1 MKTTGSSNDS
11 LVPLEDIAAI
21 LRTVR
26 AHVEEN
32 EGSISFPAGETI
44 VECLTWRC
52 EINQASRI

>member
-1 MKTTGSSNDS
+1 MTTTASPNDS

-26 AHVEEN
+26 AHVEES
-32 EGSISFPAGETI
+32 EGRISFPAGETI

-52 EINQASRI
+52 EINQVSII